1 MADKN
6 WTDPKVILD
15 PSKGA
20 ENIAMVLTSES
31 LGNEE
36 NENGVINPNAEQDS
50 LLIDGITYPL
60 LCINNR
66 NISKIDILYMNL
78 SFKDFLPEIIVK
90 IKDVFQSETKL
101 NTTSMSGSIR
111 VCITSP
117 VDKTYKK
124 ILLHFRILKVDI
136 DESNENII
144 TYHGIYDADK
154 LRQVNT
160 EFIEGEQPAA
170 TTWELLNDIA
180 QKTGLGFAATDKT
193 KEVEDRVLRNIFT
206 ERYGDYIIKQLKF
219 SGTDEENILDAWID
233 PYNYIVL
240 VNVPWVLSQNVSLD
254 DLEIISNCG
263 LQSSQQGVD
272 KVEPKP
278 VIRVFTNFNKMPT
291 VTNMIIKSY
300 LIETDNDA
308 IYKGTLERIYT
319 ISWEGTET
327 KMDTIDIQTKHN
339 SVDGEY
345 IEEYNTGASRPI
357 PRFNFNEGGYDLY
370 TQEVIRKHFFRK
382 KRQTV
387 LKVVLEQ
394 PNLGIQRGTLIGIQ
408 IYEQDPRNKQIML
421 YQTSN
426 IGGSTSTTPDDINV
440 ESDNDLNFVESDSDP
455 IVNVKLSDLYYVD
468 GIEFEYNENN
478 PSIFQ
483 ILTLIKKGH
492 SSGYNNTHTSP
503 KIK

>member
-20 ENIAMVLTSES
+20 DNIAMPLISES
-31 LGNEE
+31 LGEEE
-36 NENGVINPNAEQDS
+36 NENEVINPNADHDS
-50 LLIDGITYPL
+50 LMIDGISYPL

-66 NISKIDILYMNL
+66 NISKIDILYMDL
-78 SFKDFLPEIIVK
+78 QFKDFLPEIVVK
-90 IKDVFQSETKL
+90 IRDRQQTETKL
-101 NTTSMSGSIR
+101 NTTGMSGSIR

-136 DESNENII
+136 DEYDNDII

-180 QKTGLGFAATDKT
+180 QKTGLGFAATDQT
-193 KEVEDRVLRNIFT
+193 KEVEDRVLRNIYT
-206 ERYGDYIIKQLKF
+206 EKYGDYIVKQLKF

-240 VNVPWVLSQNVSLD
+240 VNIPWVLSQDVSFD

-263 LQSSQQGVD
+263 LPNSQQGID
-272 KVEPKP
+272 KVVPKP
-278 VIRVFTNFNKMPT
+278 VTRIFTNFSNIPISS
-291 VTNMIIKSY
+291 NMVIRSY
-300 LIETDNDA
+300 KLETDNDA

-319 ISWEGTET
+319 ISWDGTQT
-327 KMDTIDIQTKHN
+327 KMDTVEIQTKQN

-357 PRFNFNEGGYDLY
+357 PRFNFNEGGYDLH
-370 TQEVIRKHFFRK
+370 TQEVIRNHFFRK
-382 KRQTV
+382 KRQSI

-408 IYEQDPRNKQIML
+408 LYEQDVANKQIML
-421 YQTSN
+421 SQASN
-426 IGGSTSTTPDDINV
+426 IGGAASITPDEINV
-440 ESDNDLNFVESDSDP
+440 ESDTELNLVESECDD
-455 IVNVKLSDLYYVD
+455 VLNVKLTDLYYVD
-468 GIEFEYNENN
+468 GIEFEYNEND
-478 PSIFQ
+478 SIVQ
-483 ILTLIKKGH
+483 ILSLIKKGH
-492 SSGYNNTHTSP
+492 TSGYNNIHTLP
-503 KIK
+503 KVK